1 MATAAILEH
10 VNIACNSSRYPHQC
24 YEVSSWSV
32 QPFQRNCSDKMCG
45 RRIIIITRNVLVASN
60 EEVFRPISKYRST
73 HEGFF
78 ISLQY
83 LQFHESLLFI
93 SVKIIIIKKPAIT
106 FLNWYLMAWSEFFK
120 TIWRY
125 FWHLECLESTKYI
138 NFKSYTFET
147 KKIKSIGN
155 WKFKTS
161 FWNNRRLILQHP

>member
-1 MATAAILEH
+1 MHHSWKFQENLSSHLWE
-10 VNIACNSSRYPHQC
+10 IARTKNGKR
-24 YEVSSWSV
+24 
-32 QPFQRNCSDKMCG
+32 
-45 RRIIIITRNVLVASN
+45 IITRNVLVASN

-93 SVKIIIIKKPAIT
+93 SVKIIIIKKNKPAIT